1 MGSDIMAS
9 SNELKKKFN
18 DKKFQMIDDLDD
30 EELSN
35 YIMSTCNDYYTYY
48 MNDDMA
54 KFNAAASI
62 LEYIKT
68 ESKYNNIANYINY
81 CMIVAINRLL
91 NSLMDRKMDL
101 MIPEAVDIDT
111 KSEVVVNLLER
122 MKQKRKELNDL
133 KAEGGC

>member
-1 MGSDIMAS
+1 MAS

-48 MNDDMA
+48 MNDDIS